1 MIDVG
6 LLASIIV
13 AALAPRLVARVIPT
27 PRGEAVSGDLLMYA
41 ALAGLVAG
49 RLAFVG
55 FDDPGSFAR
64 LRDLMIIRSGVE
76 FWPGVAV
83 GAGLYA
89 LWSRRSGG
97 SVADAL
103 SLGAPLFLVGY
114 GAYEASCVLREG
126 CFGPPSAVGLTPPGF
141 AGPVF
146 PVPWAVAAV
155 AVLSAV
161 VLRRHRHEGWQV
173 VLVAFL
179 VLASTR
185 AGAGFFLPRVGEALS
200 RPHLESL
207 AATGAALALHLGLGA
222 LGRHTTS
229 SRTSPANP
237 SSLADPDPW
246 KGP

>member
-6 LLASIIV
+6 LLASILI
-13 AALAPRLVARVIPT
+13 AALAPRLVARLIPT
-27 PRGEAVSGDLLMYA
+27 PGGGAVSGDRLMYA
-41 ALAGLVAG
+41 GLAGLVAG
-49 RLAFVG
+49 RLAFVVL
-55 FDDPGSFAR
+55 DDPGSFAR

-89 LWSRRSGG
+89 LWSRRSGR
-97 SVADAL
+97 SAADSL

-126 CFGPPSAVGLTPPGF
+126 CFGPPSGVGLTPPGF

-146 PVPWAVAAV
+146 PVAWAVAAV
-155 AVLSAV
+155 TVLSAV
-161 VLRRHRHEGWQV
+161 VLRRHRHDGWHG
-173 VLVAFL
+173 VLVALL

-185 AGAGFFLPRVGEALS
+185 AVAGFFLPRVGAALS
-200 RPHLESL
+200 RPHIESL
-207 AATGAALALHLGLGA
+207 VAAGAALALHLGVGA

-229 SRTSPANP
+229 SRTSSTNPAI
-237 SSLADPDPW
+237 LTDPDPW

>member
-1 MIDVG
+1 MIDLG
-6 LLASIIV
+6 LLASILI
-13 AALAPRLVARVIPT
+13 AAIAPRLIARLVPT
-27 PRGEAVSGDLLMYA
+27 PGGEVVSGDGLMYA
-41 ALAGLVAG
+41 GLAGLLAG
-49 RLAFVG
+49 RVAFVA

-83 GAGLYA
+83 GAGVYA
-89 LWSRRSGG
+89 LWSRRFGRSM
-97 SVADAL
+97 AEAL
-103 SLGAPLFLVGY
+103 SSGAPLFLVGY

-146 PVPWAVAAV
+146 PVAWAVATVTVLCAV
-155 AVLSAV
+155 G
-161 VLRRHRHEGWQV
+161 LRRQRHQGLHV
-173 VLVAFL
+173 ALLAFL

-185 AGAGFFLPRVGEALS
+185 AVAGFFLPRVGAALS
-200 RPHLESL
+200 RPHVESL
-207 AATGAALALHLGLGA
+207 AATGAALALHLGVGA

-229 SRTSPANP
+229 SRTSSANP
-237 SSLADPDPW
+237 SILTDPDPW